1 MRPSLEELKEKMIC
15 LYVTASVF
23 LMPACKA
30 RKMTSNTFLD
40 FVKKPTNVGL
50 SKDKDK
56 EGENRSA

>member
-30 RKMTSNTFLD
+30 RKMTSNTFWD